1 MKLNIIRL
9 IALLAMGSSV
19 NAYAAEEVDNKAS
32 QLLMYI
38 QPVDYTNPIRLLH
51 PYYDYWMYQGP
62 VVEKV
67 AMKKFTEAYGD
78 VGMCEVSQSGKALVW
93 LQPKLFYNP
102 QVQLFY
108 GEVTADV
115 YKGIGEHLGEYV
127 GKSQV
132 RGFLNMHTEAS
143 IEEAYALAVADVV
156 EKMQADTTLQAR
168 MNNQAKS
175 STAES
180 TPCGMVTLFPTK
192 KIRAMSF

>member
-1 MKLNIIRL
+1 
-9 IALLAMGSSV
+9 
-19 NAYAAEEVDNKAS
+19 
-32 QLLMYI
+32 
-38 QPVDYTNPIRLLH
+38 
-51 PYYDYWMYQGP
+51 
-62 VVEKV
+62 
-67 AMKKFTEAYGD
+67 
-78 VGMCEVSQSGKALVW
+78 
-93 LQPKLFYNP
+93 
-102 QVQLFY
+102 
-108 GEVTADV
+108 
-115 YKGIGEHLGEYV
+115 V